1 LGSELAYVFWHWPRP
16 GVSIESYEKRLL
28 SFQSALKSANPS
40 LVRAHLS
47 YRVESLPWG
56 PADAPLYEDWYV
68 VKDFAAIGT
77 LNDAAVVPGTK
88 EFHDSVAKDYLSG
101 AGGVFKLIHGSIPL
115 PEARYANWV
124 GKPVGTSYQEYYKE
138 ATEALGDQRA
148 DLWRRQM
155 VLGPSPQFCV
165 HSVDALDLP
174 KRFAPLTVRIEV
186 VP

>member
-1 LGSELAYVFWHWPRP
+1 
-16 GVSIESYEKRLL
+16 
-28 SFQSALKSANPS
+28 
-40 LVRAHLS
+40 
-47 YRVESLPWG
+47 
-56 PADAPLYEDWYV
+56 

-101 AGGVFKLIHGSIPL
+101 AGGVFKLIQGSIPL
-115 PEARYANWV
+115 PEAKYANWV

-138 ATEALGDQRA
+138 AVEALGDRRA

-174 KRFAPLTVRIEV
+174 KRFAPLTVRIEA